1 VRGGYHERGGGIYC
15 KDCARPTITNCAFD
29 LNSASL
35 GGAMYNQSAGPT
47 LIDCTF
53 SRNTSDA
60 GAIYNYG
67 ELAECSPA
75 LSNCDFYANIAV
87 YNGGAMYNLG
97 QYARPDLTNCTFT
110 WNSASTG
117 GGGAIRNNVS
127 AGVTLTNCLFARNSA
142 DTYGGAIRCSNGSTA
157 TLINCTLADNSAPNG
172 NALACTLDDGRL
184 KSPCT
189 VDILNCILWNGGD
202 EIQNKDDSTITV
214 TYSNIDIDPLFADP
228 TDGDYHLK
236 SQAGRWDPKR
246 QTWLLDEITSPCID
260 AGDPSALVGLEPSPN
275 GDIINIGAYGGTPE
289 ASKSQSGV

>member
-1 VRGGYHERGGGIYC
+1 
-15 KDCARPTITNCAFD
+15 
-29 LNSASL
+29 
-35 GGAMYNQSAGPT
+35 MYNQSAGPT

-67 ELAECSPA
+67 ELAACSPV
-75 LSNCDFYANIAV
+75 LSGCVFYANTAI

-97 QYARPDLTNCTFT
+97 QYARPDLMKCTFT

-127 AGVTLTNCLFARNSA
+127 AGVTLTNCLFAKNSA
-142 DTYGGAIRCSNGSTA
+142 DTYGGAIRCSNGSRG
-157 TLINCTLADNSAPNG
+157 TLTNCTLSDNSAPNG

-202 EIQNKDDSTITV
+202 EIHNKDDSTITV

-236 SQAGRWDPKR
+236 SQAGRWDPKS
-246 QTWLLDEITSPCID
+246 QTWVLDEITSPCID
-260 AGDPSALVGLEPSPN
+260 AGDPSTLIGSEPLPN
-275 GDIINIGAYGGTPE
+275 GDIINIGAYGGTLE
-289 ASKSQSGV
+289 ASKSQSHP